1 MLKRQ
6 GVLTIKVELKNEGER
21 SLNDS
26 SWILTCTIY
35 INCLNILKEL
45 KKTVDKRI
53 KNLCLNI
60 MRISIK
66 SKND

>member
-45 KKTVDKRI
+45 KETVDKRI